1 MARRGRT
8 NCDQPT
14 DYATR
19 SRSDQALCV
28 VAKIRNLRKPIVT
41 TINGQACTLLTV
53 GYVTR
58 ALGRSNWTIKHWT
71 RLGLLPPAPFVLRP
85 NIANT
90 RRPLYPAQYVQ
101 RLKEIAAHG
110 YLGTRLDYQDWPLF
124 HAEVTTAYEETV
136 TPLFSGGVTQ
146 APPLMVCVPEGGQ
159 GK

>member
-1 MARRGRT
+1 MVARRGRT

-28 VAKIRNLRKPIVT
+28 VAKIRNLRQPIVT
-41 TINGQACTLLTV
+41 TIDGQACTLLTV

-90 RRPLYPAQYVQ
+90 RRPLYPAQYVSAS
-101 RLKEIAAHG
+101 RRSPLT
-110 YLGTRLDYQDWPLF
+110 GTWAPASTIKTGRCFMLRSPLRTRRQSHRSSVVVLHKH
-124 HAEVTTAYEETV
+124 HA
-136 TPLFSGGVTQ
+136 
-146 APPLMVCVPEGGQ
+146 
-159 GK
+159 